1 MKLEDIMEA
10 LSTTF
15 LPALLPIIQ
24 EVCDFWWGFY
34 FPLPLRVSEIVT
46 SKILREYY
54 NSNTL
59 NGITIAKK
67 NSSKLPIS

>member
-1 MKLEDIMEA
+1 MEA

-24 EVCDFWWGFY
+24 EICDFWWVFF
-34 FPLPLRVSEIVT
+34 FPLPLRVPEIVT

-54 NSNTL
+54 DSNIL
-59 NGITIAKK
+59 NAITIAKK
-67 NSSKLPIS
+67 NSSKLLIS

>member
-24 EVCDFWWGFY
+24 EVCDFWWGF
-34 FPLPLRVSEIVT
+34 FPSLPFRVPEIVT

-54 NSNTL
+54 DSNTL
-59 NGITIAKK
+59 SAITIAKK
-67 NSSKLPIS
+67 NSAKLPIY